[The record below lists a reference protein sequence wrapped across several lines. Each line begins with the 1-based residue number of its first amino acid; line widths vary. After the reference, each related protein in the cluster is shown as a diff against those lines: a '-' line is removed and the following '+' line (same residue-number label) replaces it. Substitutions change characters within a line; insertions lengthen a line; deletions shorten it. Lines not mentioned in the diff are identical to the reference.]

1 MIWLI
6 PNFKFAANLYLEQI
20 LYILFSFLWN
30 QGLSRV
36 HALLEIN
43 TVKVW
48 TWPASATPYGYRGAV
63 GSNTRQR
70 WSPSRTLPS
79 VARHH
84 QLALRGSAL
93 CLDGM
98 ACETVRDLINRCCK
112 QPLSSS
118 SVAAPGRDPQM
129 HCTFHRLSA
138 NDIVADSPACPKH
151 LASLQSITRELLRNK
166 RIFLVDW
173 NSRSVCKTAMT
184 PRLIF

>member
-1 MIWLI
+1 MPYW
-6 PNFKFAANLYLEQI
+6 KSI
-20 LYILFSFLWN
+20 LSKCEL
-30 QGLSRV
+30 V
-36 HALLEIN
+36 
-43 TVKVW
+43 
-48 TWPASATPYGYRGAV
+48 GYRGAV

-166 RIFLVDW
+166 RVFLVD
-173 NSRSVCKTAMT
+173 
-184 PRLIF
+184 